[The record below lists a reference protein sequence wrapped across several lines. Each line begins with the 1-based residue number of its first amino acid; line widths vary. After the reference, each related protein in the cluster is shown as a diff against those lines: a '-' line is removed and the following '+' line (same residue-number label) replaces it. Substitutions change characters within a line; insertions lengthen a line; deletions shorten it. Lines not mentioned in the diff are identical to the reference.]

1 MRSTVLVIAGAVA
14 LSIFPVV
21 TAEAAPHRY
30 FDCPADARSTVRHNG
45 DPAWVATNQSSRP
58 VNARVE
64 IIGTETAL
72 VCVYAMFGTEYC
84 IYRRPDAG
92 FGLCSVQPSR
102 RGFDCVPA

>member
-1 MRSTVLVIAGAVA
+1 MRYSVFAIAGAIA
-14 LSIFPVV
+14 LSVLPVT
-21 TAEAAPHRY
+21 TAHAAPHRY
-30 FDCPADARSTVRHNG
+30 FDCPTDARSSVTHNG
-45 DPAWVATNQSSRP
+45 DAGWIATNQSSRP

-72 VCVYAMFGTEYC
+72 VCIYAMFGTEYW

-92 FGLCSVQPSR
+92 FGRCSVMPSR